1 MKYSYFLLFVLFV
14 AQTACNNN
22 TPENSNTPN
31 NSARNTKP
39 LTPEERG
46 LQIRASREGNYD
58 RTNVLEYLKTEPY
71 CSIFG
76 GMALRSNWAKTLSAD
91 AWVVL
96 TPNDSVIKTMDMKRL
111 GAMRLPE
118 NIKDLDAFIGDH
130 IIITP
135 INFDKPGDITELT
148 TITGKKLKLQSG
160 AQNVAG
166 ATYKLNQQILK
177 RGGIVYIT
185 SMMTEY
191 R

>member
-1 MKYSYFLLFVLFV
+1 MKFGYITIIIV
-14 AQTACNNN
+14 AAILSACNNN

-31 NSARNTKP
+31 NSNANKENLSP
-39 LTPEERG
+39 QERG
-46 LQIRASREGNYD
+46 QNIRNAREGNYN

-76 GMALRSNWAKTLSAD
+76 GMALHSSWAKTLAAD
-91 AWVVL
+91 NWIVL
-96 TPNDSVIKTMDMKRL
+96 TPPDSVIKTMDQKKLR
-111 GAMRLPE
+111 AMRLPE
-118 NIKDLDAFIGDH
+118 NKKDMDAFIGDH

-135 INFDKPGDITELT
+135 INFDKAGDVSELT

-160 AQNVAG
+160 AQNIGG
-166 ATYKLNQQILK
+166 ANYRLNQQMMG
-177 RGGIVYIT
+177 RGGVVYLT